1 MNMSKLE
8 TDFLKKDRNVFV
20 LKAIKITTVGL
31 LALTADFD
39 IFCPGG
45 NTLISL
51 KQKQLYISILYFIF
65 TTILT
70 RSQEMG
76 DNDTG

>member
-1 MNMSKLE
+1 M
-8 TDFLKKDRNVFV
+8 
-20 LKAIKITTVGL
+20 GL